1 MTDFGSTCI
10 YYNQRYLANINIKG
24 FLWLAGWSNY
34 KPVFFHWRH
43 EWTPSEFSF
52 GPVFHPAS
60 PSGYEITA
68 LMNYINHNFPINPGE
83 GWKKRTWFSSSLS
96 DAEILSDSKHNS
108 MFVVGWLKSWR
119 LRGWVWSFGGLAFSS
134 HELKVYGFKF
144 VLVASN
150 IWTRNQWVL
159 NFVFFNQME
168 MVCDFFFI
176 LEILFQ
182 CIPPL

>member
-96 DAEILSDSKHNS
+96 DTEILSDSKHNS

-119 LRGWVWSFGGLAFSS
+119 LRV
-134 HELKVYGFKF
+134 GFEALE
-144 VLVASN
+144 VLLSLLIN
-150 IWTRNQWVL
+150 SKSTDL
-159 NFVFFNQME
+159 NLYWWHQTFEHKTNE
-168 MVCDFFFI
+168 C
-176 LEILFQ
+176 
-182 CIPPL
+182 